1 MKRSLTII
9 LLSLV
14 IGVTAM
20 AQGARQK
27 AGTRTRRVKAP
38 QSMPTVDQ
46 ILDKYVQAIGGEAAL
61 GKLTTRVAKGTIE
74 DLISGVT
81 GSIEVYAQAPNKLAL
96 IGRAQTKTGF
106 AFDISHGF
114 DGASG
119 WSLNVAGAGIRELS
133 GKDLD
138 AVKREAEFYSE
149 TKLKELYPRMTLKG
163 KMRVGAREAYVIEA
177 TPAEGDPE
185 KWYFDARSWLL
196 VRIDRV
202 LERPEGVRIPVAAY
216 LEDYREVDGIKLPFT
231 RRRFLPGSKVI
242 IKYNEVKHK
251 VPIEEAKFNRP
262 SAMVAATPDPF
273 DLSSALT
280 AIEKAVEE
288 KRRSL
293 KVPGAALVIVKDDH
307 VILLKG
313 FGVRDVEK
321 GLPVTPDTMFGI
333 GSCTKTF
340 AAMSAVISADEGKLA
355 LDDSP
360 KKFISYFKLRDPQA
374 DAQVTLRDLLSHR
387 TGLEEFGGD
396 DAVDWSESSREK
408 VVRIGMRAKPTA
420 KFREK
425 GQYSNIMYTAV
436 GEAIAK
442 AQNSTWEEIVAS
454 RIFKPLGMN
463 ASNFSSRAM
472 REAADFSCGY
482 DSQGKHREVLVC
494 RDYGGA
500 DGAINSN
507 AKDMGQWLRLL
518 LGGGSIDGKRIVSEA
533 GFQEMLTKH
542 SEVWGEPYGLGLWA
556 YNREKSLGIQ
566 LYGHPGGV
574 DGFNA
579 LFIFAPARK
588 LGFAI
593 LTNAY
598 GSTLCDAT
606 ATIILSH
613 LLLQP

>member
-1 MKRSLTII
+1 
-9 LLSLV
+9 
-14 IGVTAM
+14 
-20 AQGARQK
+20 
-27 AGTRTRRVKAP
+27 
-38 QSMPTVDQ
+38 MPTVDQ

-61 GKLTTRVAKGTIE
+61 GKLTTRVTKGTLEELVRGI
-74 DLISGVT
+74 T

-96 IGRAQTKTGF
+96 ISRAQTKTGL
-106 AFDISHGF
+106 AFDIAHGF

-119 WSLNVAGAGIRELS
+119 WSLNVAGAGFRELS
-133 GKDLD
+133 GKEL
-138 AVKREAEFYSE
+138 AAEKRDAEFYSE

-163 KMRVGAREAYVIEA
+163 KMKVGAREAYVIEA

-185 KWYFDARSWLL
+185 KWYFDAQTGLL
-196 VRIDRV
+196 VRVDSV
-202 LERPEGVRIPVAAY
+202 QERSEGVRIPVAAY
-216 LEDYREVDGIKLPFT
+216 LKDYREVDGIKLPFT
-231 RRRFLPGSKVI
+231 RRQFMPGSKVI
-242 IKYNEVKHK
+242 IRYNEVKHN
-251 VPIEEAKFNRP
+251 VPIEEAKFSRP
-262 SAMVAATPDPF
+262 KSMSAALSAGSSG
-273 DLSSALT
+273 LSSALT

-288 KRRSL
+288 MRRSL
-293 KVPGAALVIVKDDH
+293 KVPGAALVIVKDDQ

-321 GLPVTPDTMFGI
+321 GLPVTPDTVFGI

-340 AAMSAVISADEGKLA
+340 AAMSAVISADEGKLS

-360 KKFISYFKLRDPQA
+360 KKFLSYFKLRDPQA

-387 TGLEEFGGD
+387 TGLKEFGGD
-396 DAVDWSESSREK
+396 DAVDWSERSREK

-472 REAADFSCGY
+472 RQAVDFSWGY
-482 DSQGKHREVLVC
+482 DSQGKNREVLVC

-518 LGGGSIDGKRIVSEA
+518 LGGGGIDGKRIVSEA

-593 LTNAY
+593 LTNASDSGY
-598 GSTLCDAT
+598 TLCNAT
-606 ATIILSH
+606 ATIVFSH